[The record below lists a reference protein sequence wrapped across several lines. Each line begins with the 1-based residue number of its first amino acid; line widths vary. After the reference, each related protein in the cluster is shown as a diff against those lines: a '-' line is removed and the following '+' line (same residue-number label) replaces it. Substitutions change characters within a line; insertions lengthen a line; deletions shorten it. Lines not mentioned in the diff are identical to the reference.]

1 MLALCKRLRLSM
13 VALRRTLLIMK
24 LTATLILLLCLHAY
38 ARTYSQEITLSL
50 NNAKLETVFKE
61 IQKQTDYKFVYT
73 KEQLEGSA
81 KITIKVKDESLE
93 QVLNLCFK
101 DQPLTYTIAERH
113 VIIRIREKLVENRNE
128 PAKLLDVSGRIVN
141 EKGETLPGTSIR
153 VKGTKNGAFANE
165 SGEFFIKGVAP
176 NATLIVT
183 SVGYEPM
190 EMELQGRTYIIIQLR
205 LLVSNL
211 DETVVIAYGTT
222 TRRLNTGSVSKVSSA
237 DINKQP
243 VSNPLAAL
251 SGRVP
256 GMTVTQTNGIP
267 GSAFK
272 VQIRGQNSINAGN
285 DPLFIIDGVP
295 FAANNSSIN
304 QVGSALGSGGLSPF
318 SMLSPDDIESIE
330 ILKDADAT
338 AIYGSRGAN
347 GVVLITTK
355 KAKAG
360 KTKTEVNFWTGGSKV
375 TRTMEMLKTDDYI
388 ALRKEAFR
396 NDNRTITASSARDLK
411 VWDSTRYT
419 DFRKLLI
426 GGTAKVSHLQLT
438 VSGGNEATQFMIGG
452 RYHFES
458 TVFPGDLSDKKVSFF
473 FNVTHSDKTQ
483 RLNVSL
489 TGSLLNDRNRINV
502 SDLTNYVSLPPN
514 TPELYDSTGNLNW
527 QKDGF
532 SFTNPLA
539 YLRQEYLAKTDN
551 LLQNLKMS
559 YRIKKDFNV
568 RLNLGYNSISVAD
581 HSLYPLSSQNP
592 ALNPKGYNNF
602 GNSSFKSL
610 IAEPQA
616 DYEHRLGK
624 GQITYL
630 AGLTWQRNET
640 DAYSISGYGYDNDA
654 LLKSIS
660 AAPQISGKTN
670 SFREYRYAAAFA
682 RVRFTQE
689 DKYILSLNGR
699 RDGSSRFGP
708 GKQYSNFGSL
718 AGAWLFNKEKFIE
731 KNLKFISYG
740 KLRMSYGITGNDQ
753 IGDYQYLNTWNSTT
767 QGIPGI
773 FPTGLFNPDFRWEK
787 NKKFESA
794 AEISMFKD
802 RFFISIAYYNNRS
815 TNQLVNYSLP
825 SQTGSSSIISNF
837 PAKIENKGFEIESVN
852 RIINRK
858 NFKWTSSLHV
868 TFPKNRLLSF
878 PGIESSSYSGLVV
891 GQSLNLYAGFYVS
904 GVDPNTGV
912 YMFLD
917 KNGQPTATPSEE
929 DRRINLG
936 NLDPRYYGGFQNN
949 FKFFGIE
956 LDIYFEF
963 RKQTGRN
970 YLSDLVFYIPG
981 TMNNQ
986 PSIIL
991 ERWSKPGDIT
1001 SIQKLTT
1008 RAGNPAF
1015 TAALLMRN
1023 SGAQILYGDASYAR
1037 LKNVSLSYNIPASIA
1052 TKLKLN
1058 TARIYCQAQN
1068 LLTITNY
1075 KGSDPETQNLYRLPP
1090 LKTFTAGIQ
1099 FTF

>member
-1 MLALCKRLRLSM
+1 MLR
-13 VALRRTLLIMK
+13 IMK
-24 LTATLILLLCLHAY
+24 CLAIILLACCLHVS
-38 ARTYSQEITLSL
+38 ARTHSQEITLSL

-61 IQKQTDYKFVYT
+61 IQKQTNYKFVYT
-73 KEQLEGSA
+73 KEQLEGTSNVS
-81 KITIKVKDESLE
+81 IKVKDESLE

-101 DQPLTYTIAERH
+101 DQPLSYTIAERH
-113 VIIRIREKLVENRNE
+113 VIIRIKERPVENRNE
-128 PAKLLDVSGRIVN
+128 PPKLLDVSGRIVN
-141 EKGETLPGTSIR
+141 DKGDPLPGTSIR

-165 SGEFFIKGVAP
+165 AGEFVIKGVEP
-176 NATLIVT
+176 NATLIIT
-183 SVGYEPM
+183 RVGYEPQ
-190 EMELQGRTYIIIQLR
+190 EIELLGRTNVVVQLR
-205 LLVSNL
+205 LVVSNL

-222 TRRLNTGSVSKVSSA
+222 TRRVNTGSVSKVSSN

-256 GMTVTQTNGIP
+256 GMTVTQVNGIP

-355 KAKAG
+355 KARAG
-360 KTKTEVNFWTGGSKV
+360 KIKTEVNFWTGGSKV
-375 TRTMEMLKTDDYI
+375 TRTMEMLKTEDYI
-388 ALRKEAFR
+388 ALRKEAFK

-458 TVFPGDLSDKKVSFF
+458 TVFPGDLSGRKVSFF
-473 FNVTHSDKTQ
+473 FNVTHGDKSQ

-551 LLQNLKMS
+551 LLQNLKLS
-559 YRIKKDFNV
+559 YRIIKDFNV

-592 ALNPKGYNNF
+592 ALSPKGYNNF
-602 GNSSFKSL
+602 GNSSFKSF

-616 DYEHRLGK
+616 EYEHKLGK

-630 AGLTWQRNET
+630 AGLTWQGNET
-640 DAYSISGYGYDNDA
+640 DANSISGYGYDNDA

-660 AAPQISGKTN
+660 AAPQILGKTN
-670 SFREYRYAAAFA
+670 TFREYRYAAAFA
-682 RVRFTQE
+682 RVRFIQA

-708 GKQYSNFGSL
+708 GRQYSNFGSV

-731 KNLKFISYG
+731 KNLQFISYG

-773 FPTGLFNPDFRWEK
+773 YPTGLYNPDFRWEK

-802 RFFISIAYYNNRS
+802 RFFISVAYYNNRS
-815 TNQLVNYSLP
+815 SNQLVNYSLP
-825 SQTGSSSIISNF
+825 SQTGASSILSNF
-837 PAKIENKGFEIESVN
+837 PATIENKGVEVESVN
-852 RIINRK
+852 RIINTK

-891 GQSLNLYAGFYVS
+891 GESLNIYAGYYVS
-904 GVDPNTGV
+904 GVDPGTGV

-929 DRRINLG
+929 DRRTNLG

-949 FKFFGIE
+949 FKFNGIE

-991 ERWSKPGDIT
+991 ERWNKPGDIA

-1015 TAALLMRN
+1015 TAALLIRN

-1037 LKNVSLSYNIPASIA
+1037 LKNISLSYNIPATIA